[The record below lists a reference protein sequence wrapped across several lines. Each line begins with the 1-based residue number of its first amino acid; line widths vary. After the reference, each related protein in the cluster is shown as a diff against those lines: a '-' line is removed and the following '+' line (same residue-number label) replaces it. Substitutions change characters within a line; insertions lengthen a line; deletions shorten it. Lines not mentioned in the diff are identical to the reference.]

1 MSYQVELKA
10 KGTKPSPRLV
20 EYIETKTKK
29 LERYLSEIDTAKVEI
44 SHNKNARNAN
54 DRHVAQI
61 TIYGKGFML
70 RSEERMD
77 DIFAAFDSAIDKIQR
92 RINKYKGKID
102 RSRGGG
108 GSLSDLEADFGYEID
123 LEDEE
128 FQIKRRKKLHLIP
141 MDEEEALL
149 QSEMLGHENFFIYYD
164 INSNSVNVI
173 YKRRDGTFGIIETEI
188 A

>member
-10 KGTKPSPRLV
+10 RGTKPSPRFV

-29 LERYLSEIDTAKVEI
+29 LERYLSEIDAAKVEI

-61 TIYGKGFML
+61 TILGKGFML

-77 DIFAAFDSAIDKIQR
+77 DIYAAFDSAIDKIQR

-102 RSRGGG
+102 KGRGGG
-108 GSLSDLEADFGYEID
+108 GSLSDL
-123 LEDEE
+123 
-128 FQIKRRKKLHLIP
+128 
-141 MDEEEALL
+141 
-149 QSEMLGHENFFIYYD
+149 
-164 INSNSVNVI
+164 
-173 YKRRDGTFGIIETEI
+173 
-188 A
+188 